1 MATSK
6 YFKHNVRSEQ
16 SLVES
21 LVVESLQFYG
31 QDLYYLPREIVNKD
45 KVFLDDVPSRFG
57 EAYKIEMYLDGNQ
70 FEGEGQLFQKFGIEI
85 RDTATFVVSIKR
97 WKELIGRKLTEN
109 NFRPREGDLIYLP
122 MSNSIF
128 EIMKCNNYDPF
139 FQLGQLPT
147 YKLTCELFE
156 YNDEDFDTNIANIDN
171 IEADG
176 AFQYKLTFG
185 GDSASGFIVG
195 ETITQAFSTYS
206 MKGEI
211 TRWSDS
217 DNVMHVAHAGS
228 KDGTFKEFGTT
239 KLVTG
244 ATSNKSATPT
254 LVQELQKIQND
265 AQNKIF
271 DDFESDFLDFS
282 ESNPFGDMQ

>member
-16 SLVES
+16 TLVES
-21 LVVESLQFYG
+21 LVIESLQFYG

-45 KVFLDDVPSRFG
+45 KVLLEDVPSRFG
-57 EAYKIEMYLDGNQ
+57 QAYKIEMYLDGNE
-70 FEGEGQLFQKFGIEI
+70 FEGQGELFSKFGIEI

-128 EIMKCNNYDPF
+128 EITKCSNYDPF

-147 YKLTCELFE
+147 YKLSCELFE

-171 IEADG
+171 IEEDA

-185 GDSASGFIVG
+185 SGTSGYVVG

-217 DNVMHVAHAGS
+217 DRIMHVAHAGS
-228 KDGTFKEFGTT
+228 TDGTFKEFGTSQA
-239 KLVTG
+239 LVG
-244 ATSNKSATPT
+244 GTSSVSATPT
-254 LVQELQKIQND
+254 LVEELQKIQDD

>member
-21 LVVESLQFYG
+21 LVIESLQFYG

-70 FEGEGQLFQKFGIEI
+70 FEGDGELFQKFGIEI
-85 RDTATFVVSIKR
+85 RDAATFVVSIKR

-128 EIMKCNNYDPF
+128 EITKCSNYDPF

-147 YKLTCELFE
+147 YKLSCELFE
-156 YNDEDFDTNIANIDN
+156 YNDEDFDTNIANIDVV
-171 IEADG
+171 ESES
-176 AFQYKLTFG
+176 AFQYKLTL
-185 GDSASGFIVG
+185 DSGSGFILG
-195 ETITQAFSTYS
+195 ETITQTFSTYA

-217 DNVMHVAHAGS
+217 DKVMHVAHAGS
-228 KDGTFKEFGTT
+228 TDGTFKEFGTT
-239 KLVTG
+239 KLVVG
-244 ATSNKSATPT
+244 GTSNKFATPT
-254 LVQELQKIQND
+254 LVEELQKIQSD
-265 AQNKIF
+265 SQNKIF

>member
-1 MATSK
+1 
-6 YFKHNVRSEQ
+6 VI
-16 SLVES
+16 
-21 LVVESLQFYG
+21 ESLQFYG

-45 KVFLDDVPSRFG
+45 KIFLDDVPSRFG

-70 FEGEGQLFQKFGIEI
+70 FEGDGELFAKFGIEI

-97 WKELIGRKLTEN
+97 WRELIGRKLTEN

-128 EIMKCNNYDPF
+128 QITKCNNYDPF

-147 YKLTCELFE
+147 YKLSCELFE
-156 YNDEDFDTNIANIDN
+156 YNDEDFDTNIANIDVV
-171 IEADG
+171 ESES
-176 AFQYKLTFG
+176 AFQYKLTL
-185 GDSASGFIVG
+185 DSGSGFILG

-217 DNVMHVAHAGS
+217 DKVMHIAHAGS
-228 KDGTFKEFGTT
+228 TDGTFKEFGTT
-239 KLVTG
+239 KLVVG
-244 ATSNKSATPT
+244 DTSNKSATPT
-254 LVQELQKIQND
+254 LVEELQKIQSD
-265 AQNKIF
+265 SQNKIF

>member
-16 SLVES
+16 TLVES
-21 LVVESLQFYG
+21 LVIESLQFYG

-45 KVFLDDVPSRFG
+45 KVLLEDVPSRFG
-57 EAYKIEMYLDGNQ
+57 QAYKIEMYLDGNE
-70 FEGEGQLFQKFGIEI
+70 FEGQGELFSKFGIEI

-185 GDSASGFIVG
+185 SDASGYVVG
-195 ETITQAFSTYS
+195 ETITQNFSTFS

-217 DNVMHVAHAGS
+217 DRIMHVAHAGS
-228 KDGTFKEFGTT
+228 TDGTFKEFGTT

-244 ATSNKSATPT
+244 GTSTVSAIPT
-254 LVQELQKIQND
+254 AVAELNKIQND
-265 AQNKIF
+265 EQNKIF

-282 ESNPFGDMQ
+282 ESNPFGDMS

>member
-16 SLVES
+16 TLVES
-21 LVVESLQFYG
+21 LVIESLQFYG

-57 EAYKIEMYLDGNQ
+57 QAYKIEMYLDGNQ

-128 EIMKCNNYDPF
+128 EITKCSNYDPF

-147 YKLTCELFE
+147 YKLSCELFE

-171 IEADG
+171 IEEDA

-185 GDSASGFIVG
+185 SGTSGYVVG

-217 DNVMHVAHAGS
+217 DRIMHVAHAGS
-228 KDGTFKEFGTT
+228 TDGTFKEFGTT
-239 KLVTG
+239 QAVVG
-244 ATSNKSATPT
+244 GTSTVSATPT
-254 LVQELQKIQND
+254 LVAELQKIQND

-282 ESNPFGDMQ
+282 ESNPFGDIE

>member
-21 LVVESLQFYG
+21 LVIESLQFYG

-45 KVFLDDVPSRFG
+45 SIFLDDVPSRFG

-70 FEGEGQLFQKFGIEI
+70 FEGDGELFAKFGIEI

-97 WKELIGRKLTEN
+97 WRELIGRKLTEN

-128 EIMKCNNYDPF
+128 EITKCNNYDPF

-147 YKLTCELFE
+147 YKLSCELFE
-156 YNDEDFDTNIANIDN
+156 YNDEDFDTNIANIDK
-171 IEADG
+171 IEEDG
-176 AFQYKLTFG
+176 AFQYKLKK
-185 GDSASGFIVG
+185 
-195 ETITQAFSTYS
+195 YS
-206 MKGEI
+206 LL
-211 TRWSDS
+211 
-217 DNVMHVAHAGS
+217 NVLLYS
-228 KDGTFKEFGTT
+228 
-239 KLVTG
+239 
-244 ATSNKSATPT
+244 
-254 LVQELQKIQND
+254 
-265 AQNKIF
+265 
-271 DDFESDFLDFS
+271 
-282 ESNPFGDMQ
+282 

>member
-21 LVVESLQFYG
+21 LVIESLQFYG

-45 KVFLDDVPSRFG
+45 KIFLDDVPSRFG

-70 FEGEGQLFQKFGIEI
+70 FEGDGELFAKFGIEI

-97 WKELIGRKLTEN
+97 WRELIGRKLTEN

-122 MSNSIF
+122 MSNTIF
-128 EIMKCNNYDPF
+128 QITKCNNYDPF

-147 YKLTCELFE
+147 YKLSCELFE
-156 YNDEDFDTNIANIDN
+156 YNDEDFDTNIANIDVV
-171 IEADG
+171 ESES

-185 GDSASGFIVG
+185 GDSASGFIIG
-195 ETITQAFSTYS
+195 ETVTQEFSTYS

-217 DNVMHVAHAGS
+217 DNVMHVVHAGS
-228 KDGTFKEFGTT
+228 TDGTFKEFGTT

-254 LVQELQKIQND
+254 LVEELQKIQSD
-265 AQNKIF
+265 FQNKIF
-271 DDFESDFLDFS
+271 DDFEADFLDFS
-282 ESNPFGDMQ
+282 ESNPFGDMS

>member
-21 LVVESLQFYG
+21 LVIESLQFYG

-147 YKLTCELFE
+147 YKLIL
-156 YNDEDFDTNIANIDN
+156 
-171 IEADG
+171 
-176 AFQYKLTFG
+176 
-185 GDSASGFIVG
+185 
-195 ETITQAFSTYS
+195 
-206 MKGEI
+206 
-211 TRWSDS
+211 
-217 DNVMHVAHAGS
+217 
-228 KDGTFKEFGTT
+228 
-239 KLVTG
+239 
-244 ATSNKSATPT
+244 
-254 LVQELQKIQND
+254 
-265 AQNKIF
+265 
-271 DDFESDFLDFS
+271 
-282 ESNPFGDMQ
+282 

>member
-16 SLVES
+16 TLVES
-21 LVVESLQFYG
+21 LVIESLQFYG

-45 KVFLDDVPSRFG
+45 KIFLDDVPSRFG
-57 EAYKIEMYLDGNQ
+57 QAYKIEMYLDGNQ

-171 IEADG
+171 IEEDG

-185 GDSASGFIVG
+185 SGTSGYVVG
-195 ETITQAFSTYS
+195 ETITQAFGTYS

-217 DNVMHVAHAGS
+217 DRVMHVAHAGS
-228 KDGTFKEFGTT
+228 TDGTFKEFGTT
-239 KLVTG
+239 QAVVG
-244 ATSNKSATPT
+244 GTSTVSATPT
-254 LVQELQKIQND
+254 LVAELQKIQND

-282 ESNPFGDMQ
+282 ESNPFGDMS

>member
-21 LVVESLQFYG
+21 LVIESLQFYG

-228 KDGTFKEFGTT
+228 TDGTFKEFGTT
-239 KLVTG
+239 KLITG

>member
-1 MATSK
+1 MALN
-6 YFKHNVRSEQ
+6 KHFRYNVKSEQ
-16 SLVES
+16 NLVEN
-21 LVVESLQFYG
+21 LIIESLQFYG
-31 QDLYYLPREIVNKD
+31 QDVYYLPREIVNLD

-57 EAYKIEMYLDGNQ
+57 QAYKIEMYIENTAG
-70 FEGEGQLFQKFGIEI
+70 FEGDGELFSKFGIEI

-97 WKELIGRKLTEN
+97 WKEMIGRRLSEN
-109 NFRPREGDLIYLP
+109 NYRPREGDLIYLP
-122 MSNSIF
+122 LSKSIF
-128 EIMKCNNYDPF
+128 QIMRANQYDPF
-139 FQLGQLPT
+139 FQVGQLPT
-147 YKLTCELFE
+147 FKLNCELFE

-176 AFQYKLTFG
+176 AFQYSLTL
-185 GDSASGFIVG
+185 DSGSGFIIG

-217 DNVMHVAHAGS
+217 DKVMHVAHAGS
-228 KDGTFKEFGTT
+228 TDGTFKEFGTT
-239 KLVTG
+239 KLVVG
-244 ATSNKSATPT
+244 GTSNKSATPT

-282 ESNPFGDMQ
+282 ESNPFGDMS

>member
-21 LVVESLQFYG
+21 LVIESLQFYG

-45 KVFLDDVPSRFG
+45 KIFLDDVPSRFG

-70 FEGEGQLFQKFGIEI
+70 FEGDGELFAKFGIEI

-97 WKELIGRKLTEN
+97 WRELIGRKLTEN

-122 MSNSIF
+122 MSNTIF
-128 EIMKCNNYDPF
+128 QITKASNYDPF

-156 YNDEDFDTNIANIDN
+156 YNDEDFDTNIANIDVV
-171 IEADG
+171 ESES
-176 AFQYKLTFG
+176 AFQYKLTL
-185 GDSASGFIVG
+185 DSGSGFILG
-195 ETITQAFSTYS
+195 ETITQTFSTYA

-217 DNVMHVAHAGS
+217 DKVMHVAHAGS
-228 KDGTFKEFGTT
+228 TDGTFKEFGTT
-239 KLVTG
+239 KLVVG
-244 ATSNKSATPT
+244 GTSNKFATPT
-254 LVQELQKIQND
+254 LVEELQKIQSD
-265 AQNKIF
+265 SQNKIF
-271 DDFESDFLDFS
+271 DDFEADFLDFS
-282 ESNPFGDMQ
+282 ESNPFGDIE